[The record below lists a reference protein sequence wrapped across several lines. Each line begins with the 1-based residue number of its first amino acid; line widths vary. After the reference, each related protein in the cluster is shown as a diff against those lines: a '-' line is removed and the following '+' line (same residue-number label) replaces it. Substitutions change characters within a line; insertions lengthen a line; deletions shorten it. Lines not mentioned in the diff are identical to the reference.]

1 MRRGINKA
9 NSGLTDLPNYNI
21 FIPMKT
27 YTAMISWTIHGKK
40 SIGHAK
46 TIRGIKCE
54 TIQEAIEIALQS
66 GPKNHKV
73 CLNCIWPD
81 YLKK

>member
-1 MRRGINKA
+1 MRGQFLPATKD
-9 NSGLTDLPNYNI
+9 GLGFLDLKK
-21 FIPMKT
+21 MKT

-40 SIGHAK
+40 NIGHAKK

-54 TIQEAIEIALQS
+54 TIQEAIENALQS
-66 GPKNHKV
+66 GPKNHTV